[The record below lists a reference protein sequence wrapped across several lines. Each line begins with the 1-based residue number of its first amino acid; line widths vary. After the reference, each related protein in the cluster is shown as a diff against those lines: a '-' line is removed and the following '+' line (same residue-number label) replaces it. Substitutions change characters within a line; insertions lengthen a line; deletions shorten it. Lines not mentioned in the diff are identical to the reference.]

1 MSIRLTKID
10 TSFIGVSWASAE
22 QKKNEK
28 EAEVLELLHQV
39 VESKR
44 QLRIPPRRN
53 LPVQFEHGLDRSSLA
68 ALNRNRDRMSALQRY
83 DLSANTKAVP
93 QSQIDCK
100 V

>member
-22 QKKNEK
+22 QKKK
-28 EAEVLELLHQV
+28 EEEQEVLELLHQV

-44 QLRIPPRRN
+44 QTRIPPRRN
-53 LPVQFEHGLDRSSLA
+53 LPVQFESDLDRGSLA
-68 ALNRNRDRMSALQRY
+68 ALNRNRDRMIALQRY
-83 DLSANTKAVP
+83 ALSENTRAVP
-93 QSQIDCK
+93 QSQIDRK